1 MTEQVVII
9 LYFREEKAEEFER
22 LFEAEILP
30 LWKRFKAE
38 GQFHSASL
46 ARIFDDH
53 IQKGYRNYMLVVE
66 VPSRREHDEFDTHPQ
81 FLAFLEKARAIQP
94 EEPTVWLAEPIF
106 RV

>member
-30 LWKRFKAE
+30 LRRRFKAE
-38 GQFHSASL
+38 GKFHSASL

-53 IQKGYRNYMLVVE
+53 IKAGYRN
-66 VPSRREHDEFDTHPQ
+66 
-81 FLAFLEKARAIQP
+81 
-94 EEPTVWLAEPIF
+94 
-106 RV
+106 

>member
-1 MTEQVVII
+1 MTEQIVII

-30 LWKRFKAE
+30 LWRRFKAE
-38 GQFHSASL
+38 GKFHSASL

-53 IQKGYRNYMLVVE
+53 IQEGHRNYMLVLE
-66 VPSRREHDEFDTHPQ
+66 VPSRKEHEEFDTHPH
-81 FLAFLEKARAIQP
+81 FLGFLEKARAMQP
-94 EEPTVWLAEPIF
+94 EEPTVWLAEPLF